1 MTNSVRIALGA
12 AWLALAGLHPVA
24 AQQEATPCF
33 ALKFEW
39 RTESADSSGWEEH
52 EVEAEYRS
60 MRFGDPHGFVIAGRE
75 DDCNIA
81 GMRPGQTRRFPL
93 AWLQGSATAV
103 MGSDRGTTSVNGPP
117 PAGDGSYVAVE
128 RKEQGA
134 TFRFG
139 IESVPTDS
147 EPFGACGSQIWQPW
161 PPLLEI
167 TEQEIAD
174 FGNIHKAL
182 QLTMPLGDNNCVG
195 SGVATLTI
203 ASKPG
208 AQVSLEG
215 CSEFA
220 VGQQATVIAKGSPA
234 GGAYRFRVEP
244 PSTLNVAEQGATATI
259 SGIEPGRATLH
270 VEYAVSGGK
279 LGRAS
284 RPVTSLRI
292 DSINGGEPVPKIG
305 LFDVEGK
312 RTSAVRS
319 VPVSVQPAGAG
330 DLLAFKP
337 ADPGVLTTVGRG
349 DSVLLQGVR
358 VGKTNFQAITSCG
371 GATGPAVAVEVVPC
385 DDEVHAKLAEEERII
400 DEELKR
406 VAQEDERIRT
416 GKEFQDAERIGELA
430 DDLTIKTGGLII
442 ATLAGPAG
450 KSVQTAA
457 NIYSH
462 GSNVRD
468 GLKGNVGTALLQTA
482 LMAGNQA
489 VAAAVAQ
496 AYDTKEAATRLGN
509 AIGSAIGVADRLA
522 ANAKQQD
529 HWLRLKEDLVRRKK
543 ICRTGGTDPS
553 EGEPPRK
560 SDEPTSEEDPT
571 APLVEDDPTAPLVEE
586 DDPTESLI
594 GKDPPVPT
602 EKPPAPAEAP
612 PGDPEPD
619 PPSPDA
625 PPERPPLPPPQPG
638 PSGQAAGLPY
648 GEQDCGCTPGGQA
661 LGVRAEGLEQIG
673 KGLATLQKCVE
684 QFSGGPLTQYQAA
697 LGEWKLVLGEVE
709 AAGANQAVQSSATD
723 ALISRLDSLLART
736 KEFDEKGSLFHA
748 GFESCPAAL
757 DSAVT
762 VLKTP

>member
-1 MTNSVRIALGA
+1 
-12 AWLALAGLHPVA
+12 
-24 AQQEATPCF
+24 
-33 ALKFEW
+33 
-39 RTESADSSGWEEH
+39 
-52 EVEAEYRS
+52 
-60 MRFGDPHGFVIAGRE
+60 MRFGDPQGFVIAGRE

-117 PAGDGSYVAVE
+117 PAGDGSYVEVQ

-139 IESVPTDS
+139 IGSVPTDS

-167 TEQEIAD
+167 TEQELAD
-174 FGNIHKAL
+174 FGNISKAL

-203 ASKPG
+203 ASSPG

-244 PSTLNVAEQGATATI
+244 PSTLNVAEQGAVATI
-259 SGIEPGRATLH
+259 SGVEPGRATLH
-270 VEYAVSGGK
+270 VEYAVSRGK
-279 LGRAS
+279 PVRAS
-284 RPVTSLRI
+284 QPVTSLRI

-305 LFDVEGK
+305 LFDVKGK
-312 RTSAVRS
+312 RTSAILPI
-319 VPVSVQPAGAG
+319 PVSVQPAGAG
-330 DLLAFKP
+330 DLLVYKP
-337 ADPGVLTTVGRG
+337 GDPGVLTTVGRG

-430 DDLTIKTGGLII
+430 DDLTIETNGLING
-442 ATLAGPAG
+442 TLAGPAD
-450 KSVQTAA
+450 KSQTAA
-457 NIYSH
+457 SIYNY
-462 GSNVRD
+462 GSNVRE
-468 GLKGNVGTALLQTA
+468 GLKGNVGMATLQTA
-482 LMAGNQA
+482 LVAGRQA
-489 VAAAVAQ
+489 VAAAGAL
-496 AYDTKEAATRLGN
+496 AYDTKEAATRLRN
-509 AIGSAIGVADRLA
+509 AIGSATGVADRLA
-522 ANAKQQD
+522 ENAKQQD

-543 ICRTGGTDPS
+543 ICRTGGTS
-553 EGEPPRK
+553 EGSEPPRK
-560 SDEPTSEEDPT
+560 SDEPASEEDPT
-571 APLVEDDPTAPLVEE
+571 APLVEEDPTAPLVEE
-586 DDPTESLI
+586 DPTESLI

-612 PGDPEPD
+612 TGDPPPD
-619 PPSPDA
+619 TPSPDA
-625 PPERPPLPPPQPG
+625 PPDRPPLPPPQPG
-638 PSGQAAGLPY
+638 PSGRWGLPY
-648 GEQDCGCTPGGQA
+648 DEQDCGCAPGGQA